1 MPTPVSSA
9 RQCLTD
15 EAARALDAAVSVARR
30 RSHAQ
35 TTSLHAVSALLSPPS
50 STLRDACSRAPSSVY
65 SPRLQFRAL
74 ELSVGVS
81 LDRIPTSKADDD
93 DPPVANSLMAAIKR
107 SQANQR
113 RHPYTFHLY
122 QQVQNQSQSSVS
134 CVKVEMKHFILS
146 ILDDPIVSR
155 VFGESGFRSSDIKL
169 AILRPP
175 PLSRSRCPPLFL
187 RNLTDS
193 DSDSNLNRRGFNFP
207 FMGFSGFENGDG
219 NCRRIGEVLANKKG
233 KKNPLLI
240 GVFANDALGSFTE
253 CVQRGKIGVLPSE
266 IDGLSVICVE
276 KEIYE
281 FLAKGGSEEIMGLKF
296 KEVCDS
302 MEHCSQP
309 GIVINIGELKV
320 LIADGNSVD
329 TVNYVVSQLSGLLEA
344 HGEKLWLIGEVESY
358 ETYMKILAQFPS
370 IEKDWDLHLLPITC
384 SKPSSGG
391 LYSKPSLMGSFVPL
405 GGFFSTPSEFKNLVS
420 STNQPTRCD
429 LCNEKYEQE
438 ASVILK
444 GGSITSVADQYSA
457 SLSSWLQM
465 TECDANKR
473 VDVIE
478 AKDDETVLNAKLT
491 GLQRKWNDIC
501 QRLHPTRP
509 FHPDISQSR
518 FQSQHV
524 EGFHFLADRKESSS
538 KNSSSNETESSN
550 LISSTLIDLRKVSPL
565 KQKTVSPV
573 ASEVENADFQPTIL
587 IEASKSH
594 QPNRTSPSSAT
605 SLTTDLGLG
614 TLYAVSSQEPGKLK
628 FEHHKSRLHYSGSTT
643 AEFHGVSENASNHIA
658 SPSSCSGPELG
669 RQVNPKD
676 FKSLWRAL
684 TEKVGRQSEAICTI
698 SQTISR
704 CRTGHGRLCG
714 SNHKGDIWLS
724 FVGHDKV
731 GKKRIAAALAEI
743 MFGRR
748 ESLISVDLSSVDGMS
763 CSNSI
768 FDCQDL
774 NSYDVKF
781 RGKTVI
787 DYIAEELSRKPRSVV
802 LLENVDKADLPAQD
816 SLSRAIR
823 TGKFP
828 DSRGREISINN
839 AIFVITSN
847 TTKVNR
853 ENISEKE
860 HVEFSEER
868 VLGAKG
874 WQMQILVGCVDDA
887 TRTNGMS
894 VSVMSRKENSKP
906 ISRNKRKLLDMNDS
920 LEMPKHAHKESKLSL
935 DLNLPVEESEENNY
949 GNCDGD
955 SNLENL
961 EVWLEDLF
969 GQVDETV
976 VFEPLDFNALADKV
990 LMEIDRSFKKTV
1002 GSEALLE
1009 IDEEAMV
1016 GILAAGWLSDNKR
1029 AVEDWIEQVL
1039 SRSFAEAQQ
1048 RYCLT
1053 TQSILKLVACEGL
1066 FVEEQAPGVCL
1077 PARITLN

>member
-1 MPTPVSSA
+1 MPTPVSTA

-175 PLSRSRCPPLFL
+175 PISRSRCPPLFL
-187 RNLTDS
+187 CNLADS

-240 GVFANDALGSFTE
+240 GVCANDALGSFTE

-266 IDGLSVICVE
+266 IDGLSLICVE

-329 TVNYVVSQLSGLLEA
+329 NVNYVVSQLSGLLEA
-344 HGEKLWLIGEVESY
+344 HGEKLWLIGGVENY

-370 IEKDWDLHLLPITC
+370 VEKDWDLHLLPIT
-384 SKPSSGG
+384 SSNPSSGG

-444 GGSITSVADQYSA
+444 GGSTTSIADQYSA

-509 FHPDISQSR
+509 FRPDISQSR

-524 EGFHFLADRKESSS
+524 EGFHFLVDRKESSS

-594 QPNRTSPSSAT
+594 QPNCTSPSSAT
-605 SLTTDLGLG
+605 YLTTDLGLG
-614 TLYAVSSQEPGKLK
+614 TLYAVSGQEPGKLK
-628 FEHHKSRLHYSGSTT
+628 FEHHKSRLHFSGSTT
-643 AEFHGVSENASNHIA
+643 AEFDGVSENTSNHIA
-658 SPSSCSGPELG
+658 SPSSCSGPELE

-704 CRTGHGRLCG
+704 CRTGHGRLRG

-748 ESLISVDLSSVDGMS
+748 ESLISVDLSSVDGIS

-768 FDCQDL
+768 FNCQDL
-774 NSYDVKF
+774 SSYDVKF

-828 DSRGREISINN
+828 DWRGREISINN

-847 TTKVNR
+847 TTKVTR
-853 ENISEKE
+853 ESISGKE
-860 HVEFSEER
+860 HVEFSEDR

-874 WQMQILVGCVDDA
+874 WQMQILVGCVGDA

-920 LEMPKHAHKESKLSL
+920 SEMPKHAHKASKLSL

-955 SNLENL
+955 SNLGNL
-961 EVWLEDLF
+961 EVWLEDFF

-1016 GILAAGWLSDNKR
+1016 GILAAGWLSDNKSSG
-1029 AVEDWIEQVL
+1029 DGIERVL

>member
-1 MPTPVSSA
+1 MPTPVSTA

-65 SPRLQFRAL
+65 SPRFQFRAL

-175 PLSRSRCPPLFL
+175 PISRSRCPPLFL
-187 RNLTDS
+187 CNLADS

-207 FMGFSGFENGDG
+207 FMGFSGFENRDG

-253 CVQRGKIGVLPSE
+253 CVQRGKIGLLPSE

-344 HGEKLWLIGEVESY
+344 HDEKLWLIGEVESY

-370 IEKDWDLHLLPITC
+370 IEKDWDLHLLPIT
-384 SKPSSGG
+384 SSRRSSGG

-420 STNQPTRCD
+420 STSQPTRCD

-444 GGSITSVADQYSA
+444 GGSTTSVADQYSA

-491 GLQRKWNDIC
+491 SLQRKWNDIC

-509 FHPDISQSR
+509 FHPDISQFR
-518 FQSQHV
+518 FQSQHL

-550 LISSTLIDLRKVSPL
+550 LISSTLINLQKVSPL

-614 TLYAVSSQEPGKLK
+614 TLYAVSGQEPGKLK

-643 AEFHGVSENASNHIA
+643 AEFDGVSENASNHIA

-698 SQTISR
+698 SQTISC
-704 CRTGHGRLCG
+704 CRTGHGRLRG

-853 ENISEKE
+853 ENISGKE

-874 WQMQILVGCVDDA
+874 WQMQILVGCVGDA
-887 TRTNGMS
+887 TRTNGKS

-920 LEMPKHAHKESKLSL
+920 SKMPKHAHKASKLSL

-961 EVWLEDLF
+961 EVWLEDFF

-1029 AVEDWIEQVL
+1029 AVEDWIERVL

-1053 TQSILKLVACEGL
+1053 TKSILKLVACEGL